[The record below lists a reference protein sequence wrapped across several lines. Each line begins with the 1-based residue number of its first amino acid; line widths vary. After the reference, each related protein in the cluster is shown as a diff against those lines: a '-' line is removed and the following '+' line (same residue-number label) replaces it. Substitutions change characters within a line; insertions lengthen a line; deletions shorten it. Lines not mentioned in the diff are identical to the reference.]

1 MRKVDT
7 NSDALSR
14 FASRLLGT
22 PALRLLP
29 ALQKEEQAL
38 QFLRANGPQLLPV
51 FASLGIAQAQGWR
64 EAASQVAHA
73 VRVES
78 DRLLE
83 HELSVVSTSR
93 LTLSFFPA
101 MTGGRHAPAAAR
113 AELLALFQR
122 SARHPVSR
130 SALAGSLSAAR
141 SDLTDKYIPQAC
153 ERKKYIYV
161 EVARVQRLSLPAAD
175 LADLVRFAV
184 MIRPAAYLFMT
195 PGATPEKDAG
205 YSALQEQY
213 LQKVMP
219 SVAVLLPSIPPAL
232 LQAGLRSTLPFPT
245 VTGVEAVSRL
255 AAIFALRGR
264 ALSPGVIVDRGAD
277 TPDKSWFNVNRR
289 NARWHGVD
297 PGMLDELYTIASENR
312 W

>member
-1 MRKVDT
+1 MKTVDT
-7 NSDALSR
+7 SDALSR
-14 FASRLLGT
+14 FASRLLST
-22 PALRLLP
+22 PGLRLLP

-38 QFLRANGPQLLPV
+38 QFLRANGPQLQPV
-51 FASLGIAQAQGWR
+51 FASLGLAQGWK
-64 EAASQVAHA
+64 EAAAAVAHA
-73 VRVES
+73 VRAES

-83 HELSVVSTSR
+83 HELSAVSTSR

-101 MTGGRHAPAAAR
+101 LTGGRQAPAAAR

-122 SARHPVSR
+122 SSRHPVSR

-161 EVARVQRLSLPAAD
+161 EVTRVQKLSLPAAD
-175 LADLVRFAV
+175 LADLLRFALMV
-184 MIRPAAYLFMT
+184 RPAAYLFMAAESA
-195 PGATPEKDAG
+195 PGRDAA

-213 LQKVMP
+213 IQKILP
-219 SVAVLLPSIPPAL
+219 GIAALLPSFPAEL
-232 LQAGLRSTLPFPT
+232 LRTGLRSTLPFPST
-245 VTGVEAVSRL
+245 AGVEAMSRL
-255 AAIFALRGR
+255 TAIFSLRGR
-264 ALSPGVIVDRGAD
+264 ALSPGVVVDRGAD
-277 TPDKSWFNVNRR
+277 TPDKSWFNVSRR
-289 NARWHGVD
+289 NARWHALD

>member
-1 MRKVDT
+1 M
-7 NSDALSR
+7 
-14 FASRLLGT
+14 

-38 QFLRANGPQLLPV
+38 QFLGANGPQLQPV
-51 FASLGIAQAQGWR
+51 FASLGMDLAQGWR
-64 EAASQVAHA
+64 EAVASVAHA
-73 VRVES
+73 VRAES

-83 HELSVVSTSR
+83 HELSAISTSR

-101 MTGGRHAPAAAR
+101 LTGGRQAPAAAR
-113 AELLALFQR
+113 GELLALFQR
-122 SARHPVSR
+122 TARHPVSR

-141 SDLTDKYIPQAC
+141 SDLTDKYIPQAS

-161 EVARVQRLSLPAAD
+161 EVTRVQKLSLPAAD
-175 LADLVRFAV
+175 LADLIRFDL
-184 MIRPAAYLFMT
+184 MMRPAAYLFIT
-195 PGATPEKDAG
+195 AGTAPEKDAG

-213 LQKVMP
+213 IQKVLP
-219 SVAVLLPSIPPAL
+219 GVAALLPSFPPAL
-232 LQAGLRSTLPFPT
+232 LLAGLRSTLPFPAT
-245 VTGVEAVSRL
+245 AGIEAAARL
-255 AAIFALRGR
+255 TAILALRGR
-264 ALSPGVIVDRGAD
+264 ALAPGVVVDRGAD

-289 NARWHGVD
+289 NARWHGLD